1 VRRGAQLKP
10 IEGNRLTLLSNGAEY
25 FPALIAA
32 LDAAQDEV
40 FLETYLFANDAT
52 GAAVAAALA
61 RSAARGARV
70 HVLIDGFGAR
80 DFPASLHDR
89 LVQAGVEVLVFR
101 PLRGWWP
108 FARARLR
115 RMHRKLACIDA
126 CVAFVG
132 GINIVDDVE
141 SRSGRSP
148 RLDYAVRID
157 GPLTV
162 PVRAAAA
169 GLWARV
175 HRARR
180 RRRWSDAGLPRGGTP
195 SRAGTQRAT
204 LVVRDNLRHRDDIE
218 RAYLARIESAREEI
232 VIACAYFFPG
242 WRFRRAL
249 VEAAGRGVRVVLV
262 LQGRIEYLLLHYASR
277 ALYGALLEAGV
288 EIHEYHLG
296 FLHAKVAVFD
306 GRHAS
311 IGSSNIDPFSLLL
324 AQEANVFVDDAHFAG
339 QLRDALQVARRDG
352 ARRVPPQAWAQRP
365 RLQRLRHWLGYGLAR
380 LGLSF
385 YGFERW
391 H

>member
-1 VRRGAQLKP
+1 MKP
-10 IEGNRLTLLSNGAEY
+10 IDGNRLTLLANGAQF

-32 LDAAQDEV
+32 LDAARHEV
-40 FLETYLFANDAT
+40 FLETYLFADDAT

-70 HVLIDGFGAR
+70 QVLIDGFGAR

-108 FARARLR
+108 FARGRLR

-126 CVAFVG
+126 RVAFVG
-132 GINIVDDVE
+132 GINIIDDVE
-141 SRSGRSP
+141 PRSEGSP
-148 RLDYAVRID
+148 RLDYAVRIE
-157 GPLTV
+157 GPLIT
-162 PVRAAAA
+162 PVRAAVT

-175 HRARR
+175 HRVRR
-180 RRRWSDAGLPRGGTP
+180 RRRWVDPGPPPGGTP
-195 SRAGTQRAT
+195 ALAGAQRAM

-218 RAYLARIESAREEI
+218 QAYLACIESAREEI
-232 VIACAYFFPG
+232 VIACAYFLPG
-242 WRFRRAL
+242 RRFRRAL
-249 VEAAGRGVRVVLV
+249 AEAAGRGVQVVLI
-262 LQGRIEYLLLHYASR
+262 LQGRVEYLLLHYASR

-306 GRHAS
+306 GRRAS

-324 AQEANVFVDDAHFAG
+324 AQEANVFADDARFAG
-339 QLRDALQVARRDG
+339 QLRDALHAARRDG
-352 ARRVPPQAWAQRP
+352 ARLVPPQTWARRP